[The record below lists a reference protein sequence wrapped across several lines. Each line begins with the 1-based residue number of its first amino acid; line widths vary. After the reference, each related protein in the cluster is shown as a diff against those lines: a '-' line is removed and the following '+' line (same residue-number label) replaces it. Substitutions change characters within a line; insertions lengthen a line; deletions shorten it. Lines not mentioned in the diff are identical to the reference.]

1 MLRSFLRKHVFNIYI
16 SLGKKYLKVTVIS
29 PVTVHL
35 YLREIKLTTNAKKE
49 K

>member
-1 MLRSFLRKHVFNIYI
+1 MLRSFLRKIVFNIYI
-16 SLGKKYLKVTVIS
+16 SLGKKYLKVRVKS
-29 PVTVHL
+29 PVMGHL